1 MKFETLWPPVPSC
14 PSLTCYIYHPQ
25 HILKVSLHFSPL
37 GSLRSR
43 GISVSPRRL
52 LITTSGVHD
61 TKAGHHVLN
70 TCPNAYKW
78 LIYLKSSVYMAPPN
92 RVNQFWAKLLRSLK
106 VKVKVTQS
114 CPTLCNPMDYTVY
127 GILQARIL
135 EWVALPFS
143 RGSSQPRDWTQVS
156 RIAGEF
162 FISWAV
168 REAQEYWRG

>member
-1 MKFETLWPPVPSC
+1 MDPGLLMPDSITPGRWP
-14 PSLTCYIYHPQ
+14 I
-25 HILKVSLHFSPL
+25 VSLHFSPL

-92 RVNQFWAKLLRSLK
+92 RVNQF
-106 VKVKVTQS
+106 
-114 CPTLCNPMDYTVY
+114 
-127 GILQARIL
+127 
-135 EWVALPFS
+135 
-143 RGSSQPRDWTQVS
+143 
-156 RIAGEF
+156 
-162 FISWAV
+162 
-168 REAQEYWRG
+168 